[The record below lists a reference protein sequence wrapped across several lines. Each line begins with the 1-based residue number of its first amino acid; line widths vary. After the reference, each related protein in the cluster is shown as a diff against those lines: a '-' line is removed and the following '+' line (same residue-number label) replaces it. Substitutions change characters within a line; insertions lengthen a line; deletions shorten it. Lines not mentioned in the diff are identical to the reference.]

1 MRTKNK
7 LVQRIA
13 TTAAAPAFAGVTL
26 LVAGG
31 SANAAALPAD
41 ARVPA
46 RAGAVAETGAVGGHH
61 DGHRGHVWDC
71 SRYGRF
77 YPWIW
82 EQLETFGLARPQW
95 VTPASPAA

>member
-1 MRTKNK
+1 MIVLRTKNK
-7 LVQRIA
+7 LARRIA
-13 TTAAAPAFAGVTL
+13 TTAAALAFAGGTL

-46 RAGAVAETGAVGGHH
+46 RAGAVAETGTIGGHH
-61 DGHRGHVWDC
+61 DGHRVHVWDC
-71 SRYGRF
+71 STHDRF

-82 EQLETFGLARPQW
+82 EQLKTLGLARP
-95 VTPASPAA
+95 

>member
-7 LVQRIA
+7 LVRRIA
-13 TTAAAPAFAGVTL
+13 TTAAALAFAGGAL

-46 RAGAVAETGAVGGHH
+46 RAGAVAETGTVGGHH

-71 SRYGRF
+71 SRYDRF

-82 EQLETFGLARPQW
+82 EQLKTFGLARP
-95 VTPASPAA
+95 